1 MKAKKLFA
9 SILSAAIAFASLGMT
24 AFAESNVATVS
35 GTNYESLE
43 DAVSAAVS
51 QSSSSVTVTL
61 NADSKGNGIVIPS
74 GKNIVIDLNNHTYTI
89 DGKLVG
95 SDGSKSSGMQILEDS
110 NVTIKNGT
118 IAAGDTGYWDSVSGG
133 VKRQGNYPIAILIM
147 NYADLT
153 LENVTLDGSKCC
165 YKTPYWPV
173 TLSCVNGKV
182 EIKNSVIKAGKNM
195 DGGDG
200 YAFDV
205 DLDRGY
211 PTVSVALENSAADGL
226 VKIWNDENKDGKLT
240 IGTNTYSKTGDYAI
254 IADESGKVTE
264 LYSVSWTYGTDSG
277 FYMDSETKYGMM
289 RFLFKAD
296 VEGTIQEVGIK
307 YINSSD
313 IGEKVANVTKS
324 GNVNAFYG
332 DIYGV
337 DADNTGTYY
346 AAAYVKTEKGTV
358 WSTPVSCKVNWQK
371 QFTEYIAGGNN

>member
-1 MKAKKLFA
+1 
-9 SILSAAIAFASLGMT
+9 
-24 AFAESNVATVS
+24 
-35 GTNYESLE
+35 
-43 DAVSAAVS
+43 
-51 QSSSSVTVTL
+51 
-61 NADSKGNGIVIPS
+61 
-74 GKNIVIDLNNHTYTI
+74 
-89 DGKLVG
+89 
-95 SDGSKSSGMQILEDS
+95 MQILEDS

-205 DLDRGY
+205 DLDRDY
-211 PTVSVALENSAADGL
+211 PTVSVALENSTADGL
-226 VKIWNDENKDGKLT
+226 IKIWNDKNKDGKLT

-264 LYSVSWTYGTDSG
+264 LYSVSWTCGTDSG

-337 DADNTGTYY
+337 DADDAGTYY
-346 AAAYVKTEKGTV
+346 AAAYVKTDKGTV

-371 QFTEYIAGGNN
+371 QFTDYIAGGNN